1 MLGKLI
7 RYELKSTSRV
17 MWFIYAAVVASGALL
32 GFVVPFG
39 SRINTSTEI
48 VNGEEVFSFGLGS
61 GGTLVMILMIA
72 LFLIYVLLINAMA
85 IMTTIMIIMRFYNN
99 MLQGE
104 GYLMHTLP
112 VPAWQHVLCK
122 LITAVLWQLIA
133 LVVAVLSGF
142 LLSLT
147 SGILPTILRQKE
159 FGMLLD
165 MAGEFLRE
173 NGVEFTSL
181 AVLGTVSVISG
192 ILLYYFCMAIGNLA
206 NKNKLLLA
214 VASYIGIQILLT
226 VILPAAGVL
235 SGVMQE
241 TGPNAAEP
249 SASGIMLT
257 VAAILAALGVIY
269 FFGTTRILKKRLNL
283 A

>member
-48 VNGEEVFSFGLGS
+48 VNGEEVFNFGFG

-72 LFLIYVLLINAMA
+72 LFLIYILLINAMA

-133 LVVAVLSGF
+133 LAVAVLSGF

-159 FGMLLD
+159 FGMLLE

-181 AVLGTVSVISG
+181 AVLGAVSVVSG

-214 VASYIGIQILLT
+214 VASYIGIQTLLT
-226 VILPAAGVL
+226 VILTAAGVL
-235 SGVMQE
+235 SGVMQGS
-241 TGPNAAEP
+241 GPNAAEP
-249 SASGIMLT
+249 SASAIMLT
-257 VAAILAALGVIY
+257 VAAILAVLGVIY

>member
-48 VNGEEVFSFGLGS
+48 VNGEEVFNFGFG

-133 LVVAVLSGF
+133 LVVAVLSGL

-181 AVLGTVSVISG
+181 AVMGTVSVISG

-226 VILPAAGVL
+226 VILTAAGVL
-235 SGVMQE
+235 SGVMQGS
-241 TGPNAAEP
+241 GPNAAEP

-257 VAAILAALGVIY
+257 VAAILAVLGVIY
-269 FFGTTRILKKRLNL
+269 FFGTTCILKKRLNL